1 MQEYFANRGTTP
13 MRVFQDIDEAD
24 AGKLSYWAFYKGFKS
39 KGFKL
44 DQKIAEKLMQLLD
57 QNSTGTVELRAF
69 EKVFDHLLY
78 KEKKKEQ
85 LEAQSHPPSATWD
98 KVVEV
103 LSRKKG
109 TMTDHIMELDT
120 DKSGSLSYW
129 EFSQGLKKLGL
140 KLDKRQTE
148 QLLSDIDTNGDG
160 EVSIGEFVS
169 AVMAHVGQREQEAK
183 DAANK
188 ASLAA
193 ERAAIREVER
203 AEFEQQQKDAIKAA
217 NLSSYEVRAAWNKVN
232 RAIRKKGRVQ
242 MTKLFHEFDTDGGGY
257 VPGSVFVD

>member
-1 MQEYFANRGTTP
+1 MLVL
-13 MRVFQDIDEAD
+13 RVHSPTVPCLDLVDLPGLVSAKHKDEPD
-24 AGKLSYWAFYKGFKS
+24 DLP
-39 KGFKL
+39 
-44 DQKIAEKLMQLLD
+44 E
-57 QNSTGTVELRAF
+57 
-69 EKVFDHLLY
+69 
-78 KEKKKEQ
+78 
-85 LEAQSHPPSATWD
+85 
-98 KVVEV
+98 
-103 LSRKKG
+103 
-109 TMTDHIMELDT
+109 
-120 DKSGSLSYW
+120 
-129 EFSQGLKKLGL
+129 
-140 KLDKRQTE
+140 QTE

-232 RAIRKKGRVQ
+232 RTIRKKGRVQ